1 MVIGDKVRMLHSHG
15 EGVVTKVE
23 GEMAVVM
30 LSQGIEIPV
39 PKKHLVVVATRQE
52 AAQVQKAGTQGKPM
66 LENKNTG
73 MLFLQEGLYLAGIPR
88 SPMLLDFFLVN
99 QSDFQLSVL
108 VYKLARPTHQFH
120 AHIIVG
126 PKSVEAIE
134 GTFPKQES
142 NHQLGLAFQFLKFH
156 PSRGNPTRPGEY
168 RLAFSQIPW
177 EKTRQRIP
185 LLEKEGYLIQL
196 DGEPV
201 LADPEKL
208 RESMLQGQSGKQEP
222 IAKPERRMAFREV
235 DLHIEK
241 LSDSITFIDRGH
253 VIASRGR
260 DEFLDEWRRIRLQAP
275 VDWQLPVL
283 PGIRLESQFRSQRVL
298 SFDHFDQSVLDALQ
312 TSGATLEGVERM
324 TLEEIF
330 VSCVMRGREEAS
342 K

>member
-52 AAQVQKAGTQGKPM
+52 AIQVQKSGTQGKPM
-66 LENKNTG
+66 LDNKNTG

-108 VYKLARPTHQFH
+108 VYKLARPAHQFH
-120 AHIIVG
+120 AHIIIG
-126 PKSVEAIE
+126 PKSIEAIE

-156 PSRGNPTRPGEY
+156 PGRGNPTRPGEY

-185 LLEKEGYLIQL
+185 LLEKEGFLIQL
-196 DGEPV
+196 DGEQV

-208 RESMLQGQSGKQEP
+208 RESMLQGQAAIQEP
-222 IAKPERRMAFREV
+222 MAKTERRMAFREV

-241 LSDSITFIDRGH
+241 LSDAHRDLSAAEILDMQIRHFEITFDRAIAEGLEKLI
-253 VIASRGR
+253 VIHGVGNGILRNEVHKRLSASRH
-260 DEFLDEWRRIRLQAP
+260 IR
-275 VDWQLPVL
+275 
-283 PGIRLESQFRSQRVL
+283 
-298 SFDHFDQSVLDALQ
+298 HFKDARKERFGY
-312 TSGATLEGVERM
+312 GAT
-324 TLEEIF
+324 EIEF
-330 VSCVMRGREEAS
+330 
-342 K
+342 